1 MRPLLDPAL
10 EQYAADHTKP
20 PSELMQELVRVTRDA
35 SAHANMQVGNIE
47 GTFLRLLVAIS
58 GAKRVLEVG
67 TFTGYSAL
75 SMAEALP
82 EDGEL
87 ITCDVDPHATGIA
100 QSFFDRSPHGKKIK
114 IRLGDARDTL
124 RSLPENQLFDLVFLD
139 ADKAGYCDYFE
150 LAMPRLKQGGLLIAD
165 NTLWSGKVLDPKTA
179 DDIGIDAYN
188 TKITKD
194 PRVDNALLS
203 IRDGIMLA
211 RKR

>member
-1 MRPLLDPAL
+1 MRPLFDPAL

-20 PSELMQELVRVTRDA
+20 ASELMQELVRVTREA

-47 GTFLRLLVAIS
+47 GTFLRLLVAVS

-82 EDGEL
+82 EGGEL
-87 ITCDVDPHATGIA
+87 VTCDVDPHATGIA

-114 IRLGDARDTL
+114 IRLGDAKDTL
-124 RSLPENQLFDLVFLD
+124 RSLPESEPFDLVFLD
-139 ADKAGYCDYFE
+139 ADKASYCDYFD
-150 LAMPRLKQGGLLIAD
+150 LALPRVKQGGLILAD

-188 TKITKD
+188 TKVTKD
-194 PRVDNALLS
+194 PRVDNVLLS

-211 RKR
+211 RKL